1 MNDMIKNLTTALV
14 LTNALTLI
22 IASALVTPVTAWA
35 QEDSPTPNVPISEA
49 SGPTVVDLEVKNYA
63 PGSDPVRFNGS
74 THIAFGPG
82 SQEIITDLGNN
93 RFVFRESPD
102 VPFQVS
108 PLSVLGQHSVVY
120 NPADKLYYANDTDNH
135 RIISFADLSSGT
147 ITAQTKTIA
156 GVTLQRPHDIVL
168 DPATGWIY
176 AINPK
181 SGHVFRFTAIGE
193 NESAISVPLQ
203 GYARALTLNDGRLYA
218 IGSAK
223 GRIVEIVDWDKPTF
237 KIYDSFDPTGKSG
250 PAGSWTKTGLVLNDA
265 EFFNGF
271 WYATSYFTE
280 SYAGGSD
287 SDENKFIR
295 FKTLDDLV
303 TGKWTDLSGLVPSG
317 VTPYYLTVKGGSL
330 YLAIFKHG
338 SSESG
343 DSVLQFTP
351 MQGKTRNQELNLRPD
366 ETSVMPRGTADRKS
380 VKVMSYNIYRGGTM
394 RRQPLSQTAKA
405 IQAAKADVV
414 GVQETKSPRGD
425 NMKELAELL
434 GWDHTANILT
444 RYEIVEELE
453 NGIKVKLPSG
463 QQAYVFS
470 LHLPSNPYQ
479 PYQLLSI
486 QPKWHKHKDTP
497 FLKTEIEA
505 IAAAKEARGRQ
516 ITRLLRLIRTLPD
529 KEAPVFVVGDF
540 NEPSHLDWTEETAR
554 SGRHPMKVQY
564 PNSQAMAKA
573 GFTDAYRKIYPDEM
587 KNPGFTW
594 SPMYKTDDPTTHH
607 DRIDFVYYKGKGVKL
622 NWVKVVGESKENAD
636 IVITP
641 YPSDHRAVVAA
652 FTIPIQPKSVDQST
666 AK

>member
-1 MNDMIKNLTTALV
+1 MNDMIKNLTTSLV

-22 IASALVTPVTAWA
+22 IASPLVTPVTAWA

-63 PGSDPVRFNGS
+63 PGSDPVRFNGC
-74 THIAFGPG
+74 THLAFGPG
-82 SQEIITDLGNN
+82 SQEIVTDLGNN

-223 GRIVEIVDWDKPTF
+223 GRIVEIVDWEKPTF

-366 ETSVMPRGTADRKS
+366 ETSVMPRGTADLKS

-505 IAAAKEARGRQ
+505 IAAANEARGRQ
-516 ITRLLRLIRTLPD
+516 ITRLLRQIRTLPD

-554 SGRHPMKVQY
+554 SGRHPMKVGY

-573 GFTDAYRKIYPDEM
+573 GFTDAYRKIYPEEM

>member
-1 MNDMIKNLTTALV
+1 MNVMINNLTT
-14 LTNALTLI
+14 TSTLI
-22 IASALVTPVTAWA
+22 IASLLVNPLTAWA
-35 QEDSPTPNVPISEA
+35 QQDSPTAYVHASE
-49 SGPTVVDLEVKNYA
+49 SKGPTNLDLEVTNYA
-63 PGSDPVRFNGS
+63 PGSDPIRFKGS

-82 SQEIITDLGNN
+82 SQEIVTDLNNN
-93 RFVFRESPD
+93 RFVFRDSPD
-102 VPFQVS
+102 APFQVS

-135 RIISFADLSSGT
+135 RIISFADLSSDS

-156 GVTLQRPHDIVL
+156 GVTLRRPHDIVL

-176 AINPK
+176 AINPL

-203 GYARALTLNDGRLYA
+203 GYARALTLTDGKLYA

-223 GRIVEIVDWDKPTF
+223 GRIVEIVDWEKPTF
-237 KIYDSFDPTGKSG
+237 KIYDSFDPTGKIG

-287 SDENKFIR
+287 FDKNKLIR

-303 TGKWTDLSGLVPSG
+303 TGNWTDLSGLVPSG
-317 VTPYYLTVKGGSL
+317 VTPYYLTVKGGNL
-330 YLAIFKHG
+330 YLAIFQHESRG
-338 SSESG
+338 SG

-351 MQGKTRNQELNLRPD
+351 LQRNTRNQDSNLLPD
-366 ETSVMPRGTADRKS
+366 GAGVKPKGTADLKS

-394 RRQPLSQTAKA
+394 RGQPLSQTAKA
-405 IQAAKADVV
+405 IQESNADIV
-414 GVQETKSPRGD
+414 GVQETKSPSGD
-425 NMKELAELL
+425 NMKELAKLL
-434 GWDHTANILT
+434 DWNHTANILT
-444 RYEIVEELE
+444 RYEIIDELE
-453 NGIKVKLPSG
+453 NGIRIKLPSG
-463 QQAYVFS
+463 QQAYIFS

-497 FLKTEIEA
+497 FLKTETEA
-505 IAAAKEARGRQ
+505 IASAKKTRGRQ
-516 ITRLLRLIRTLPD
+516 ITRLLRQIRTLPD
-529 KEAPVFVVGDF
+529 QETPVFVVGDF
-540 NEPSHLDWTEETAR
+540 NEPSHLDWTEEAAR
-554 SGRHPMKVQY
+554 HGRHPIKVDY
-564 PNSQAMAKA
+564 PNSKAMAKA
-573 GFTDAYRKIYPDEM
+573 GFTDAYRAIYPDEI

-607 DRIDFVYYKGKGVKL
+607 DRIDFVYFKGDGAKL
-622 NWVKVVGESKENAD
+622 NWVKVVGENKNNAD
-636 IVITP
+636 IVISP
-641 YPSDHRAVVAA
+641 YPSDHRAVVAS
-652 FTIPIQPKSVDQST
+652 FTLSNRPKSVDQATSQ
-666 AK
+666 